1 MLVCCSLTTLGS
13 NRCCVNKNCPH
24 YVNFRSMITGAQI
37 RMARGYLNWSV
48 AELAKRAGVG
58 ISTVRRME
66 SFDGVPPS
74 IALNI
79 EAVQRTLEAEGV
91 EFIPANGGGPGVRLT
106 E

>member
-1 MLVCCSLTTLGS
+1 
-13 NRCCVNKNCPH
+13 
-24 YVNFRSMITGAQI
+24 MITGAQI

-74 IALNI
+74 IAPNI
-79 EAVQRTLEAEGV
+79 EAVQTILEAEGI
-91 EFIPANGGGPGVRLT
+91 EFIAANGGGPGVRLRA
-106 E
+106 